1 MESKTNNFILLLAV
15 VSIFIVLMNISV
27 TLIKFVQFSEKITG
41 YQVSSAGYV
50 NITVTSLTQIS
61 VYNDTVN
68 WGAGVVNTT
77 PVYCPG
83 GNATLW
89 TRGLKGSP
97 VVCGNWSNSSVYA
110 MYIRNEG
117 NTNVSLVFTSD
128 KNATSLFGTE
138 STAAR
143 RAFQWNITN
152 KETGACGEWNV
163 TNHLPNLGNFTD
175 VNTTGMPICNQMD
188 YHIGSREIWID
199 TKLMVPD
206 DVPTAVKGNVR
217 GAMITVTANAV

>member
-1 MESKTNNFILLLAV
+1 MDSKTNNLIILLAIV
-15 VSIFIVLMNISV
+15 VALIALINFSV
-27 TLIKFVQFSEKITG
+27 TFIKLSQFNEKITG
-41 YQVSSAGYV
+41 YVTDYGYV
-50 NITVTSLTQIS
+50 NISITSLTQVSI
-61 VYNDTVN
+61 YNDTVN
-68 WGAGVVNTT
+68 WGAGVVNTSI
-77 PVYCPG
+77 YCPG

-97 VVCGNWSNSSVYA
+97 VTCGNWSNGSVYA
-110 MYIRNEG
+110 MFIRNEG

-128 KNATSLFGTE
+128 KNATDLFGAG

-175 VNTTGMPICNQMD
+175 VNTTGMPICNQFD

-206 DVPTAVKGNVR
+206 DVPTTVKGNVR
-217 GAMITVTANAV
+217 GAMITVTANAL